1 MRGSSGPPEG
11 PFRLRR
17 PEACGDETWR
27 TWYKDN
33 LRGHFFYSP
42 TPFRHFV
49 RISWAGTGFAIPTA
63 KIKIV
68 METDQIKKGQIQVQ
82 TENIFP
88 IIKKFLYADHDI
100 FIRELVSNA
109 VDANQ
114 KIKTLQSAGEFKG
127 ETGPLEVR
135 VSVDKEA
142 KTITFSDT
150 GVGMTEEEVEK
161 YLNQV
166 AFSGAREF
174 LEKYQHVQDGQ
185 TIIGHFGLGF
195 YSAFM
200 VAQQVE
206 VDTLSWKEGASSVLW
221 TCDGSPEYS
230 LSAGKRTERGT
241 TITLHVGED
250 GLEFLETDKVKEIL
264 VKYGK
269 FLPIP
274 VFFQEEQI
282 NNTQPAW
289 TRKPADVTE
298 EDYTNFY
305 KELYPQSFDN
315 PLFHIHL
322 NVDYPFNLTGILY
335 FPRISEKLDLQR
347 NKISLYSKQV
357 FITESVENIVPEY
370 LTLLHGVIDSPDIPL
385 NVSRSYLQAD
395 GNVKKISGHIS
406 KKVTDKLEEMFRQNR
421 EDFTEKWENIRLF
434 VQYGSVTDAKFGERA
449 EKFTLFKTTDQTYL
463 TPEELKEQFGE
474 AHTNKDGKKVWL
486 YTHAPDLHVGAI
498 RAAKEKGHVVLVMDS
513 HIEAHYIGFLE
524 SRWTDQQFVRID
536 AGALDKLIDKGFEA
550 PKTVTDE
557 EEKNLKTLFEQQI
570 TEGGYMVKTES
581 LPSDAPAISLVQP
594 EFIRRMEEM
603 QMVAGKAKMW
613 DMQEVVVN
621 VNHPL
626 MRRILEDTTENQGIK
641 IRQAV
646 DLAMLSKGLLKGEAL
661 DQFIRKNME
670 SL

>member
-1 MRGSSGPPEG
+1 
-11 PFRLRR
+11 
-17 PEACGDETWR
+17 
-27 TWYKDN
+27 
-33 LRGHFFYSP
+33 
-42 TPFRHFV
+42 
-49 RISWAGTGFAIPTA
+49 
-63 KIKIV
+63 

-88 IIKKFLYADHDI
+88 IIKKFLYADQDI

-142 KTITFSDT
+142 STITFSDT
-150 GVGMTEEEVEK
+150 GVGMTEDEVEK

-174 LEKYQHVQDGQ
+174 LEKYEHVQDGQ
-185 TIIGHFGLGF
+185 SIIGHFGLGF

-200 VAQQVE
+200 VANQVE

-230 LSAGKRTERGT
+230 LSQGRRTERGT

-250 GLEFLETDKVKEIL
+250 GLEFLETGKIEEIL
-264 VKYGK
+264 TKYGK
-269 FLPIP
+269 FLPVP

-289 TRKPADVTE
+289 TRKPAEVTE
-298 EDYTNFY
+298 EDYANFY
-305 KELYPQSFDN
+305 KELYPQSFET

-322 NVDYPFNLTGILY
+322 NVDYPFNLTGVLY

-395 GNVKKISGHIS
+395 SHVKKIAGHIS

-434 VQYGSVTDAKFGERA
+434 AQYGSVTDPKFGERA

-474 AHTNKDGKKVWL
+474 AHTNKDGKKIWL

-498 RAAKEKGHVVLVMDS
+498 RAAKEKGYIVLVMDS

-550 PKTVTDE
+550 PKTITDE
-557 EEKNLKTLFEQQI
+557 EEKALKTLFEAQI

-621 VNHPL
+621 VNHPF
-626 MRRILEDTTENQGIK
+626 MRKVLDDTSENQGIK

>member
-1 MRGSSGPPEG
+1 MPS
-11 PFRLRR
+11 
-17 PEACGDETWR
+17 
-27 TWYKDN
+27 
-33 LRGHFFYSP
+33 FFHSP

-49 RISWAGTGFAIPTA
+49 RISWDGTGFAMVKA
-63 KIKIV
+63 KIKSS

-127 ETGPLEVR
+127 ETGALEVR

-206 VDTLSWKEGASSVLW
+206 VDTLSWKEGASAVLW

-289 TRKPADVTE
+289 TLKPADVTE

-557 EEKNLKTLFEQQI
+557 EEKTLKTLLEQHI

-603 QMVAGKAKMW
+603 QMVAGKSKMW

-626 MRRILEDTTENQGIK
+626 MRRILEDTTENQGMK

>member
-1 MRGSSGPPEG
+1 
-11 PFRLRR
+11 
-17 PEACGDETWR
+17 
-27 TWYKDN
+27 
-33 LRGHFFYSP
+33 
-42 TPFRHFV
+42 
-49 RISWAGTGFAIPTA
+49 
-63 KIKIV
+63 

-88 IIKKFLYADHDI
+88 IIKKFLYADQDI

-114 KIKTLQSAGEFKG
+114 KVKTLQLAGEFKG
-127 ETGPLEVR
+127 ETGSLEVR

-142 KTITFSDT
+142 ATITFSDT
-150 GVGMTEEEVEK
+150 GVGMTEDEVEK

-174 LEKYQHVQDGQ
+174 LEKYEHVQDGQ
-185 TIIGHFGLGF
+185 SIIGHFGLGF

-200 VAQQVE
+200 VSNQVE

-250 GLEFLETDKVKEIL
+250 GLEFLEADKVKEIL

-298 EDYTNFY
+298 DDYANFY
-305 KELYPQSFDN
+305 KELYPQSFET

-395 GNVKKISGHIS
+395 GHVKKISGHIS
-406 KKVTDKLEEMFRQNR
+406 KKVTDKLEDMFRQNR
-421 EDFTEKWENIRLF
+421 EDFTKKWENIRLF

-449 EKFTLFKTTDQTYL
+449 DKFTLFKTTDQTFL

-498 RAAKEKGHVVLVMDS
+498 RAAREKGHVVLVMDS

-536 AGALDKLIDKGFEA
+536 AGTLDKLIDKGFEA
-550 PKTVTDE
+550 PKTVTEE
-557 EEKNLKTLFEQQI
+557 EEKTLKTLFEQHI

-626 MRRILEDTTENQGIK
+626 MRKILEDTTENQGLK